1 MFLNINKK
9 NNVYPYKPQFYYIK
23 VGFKRVKFYRHVF
36 VMIWVDTG
44 VNGSASDA
52 AIFNQS
58 ELTEVIENGIIGF
71 AAEDPLPNDDRSIP
85 YFYHRI

>member
-1 MFLNINKK
+1 M
-9 NNVYPYKPQFYYIK
+9 
-23 VGFKRVKFYRHVF
+23 
-36 VMIWVDTG
+36 MIWVDTG

-58 ELTEVIENGIIGF
+58 ELTEVIENGIICF
-71 AAEDPLPNDDRSIP
+71 AAADPLPNDDRSIP